1 MSEIL
6 VVTALALVILG
17 FGALVY
23 GMKRQLDA
31 VKRAVAVQEHTMLAQ
46 ADHLKAQGEA
56 LTHVEEVHSL
66 MKAVLDILDAPA
78 MVKHWKDYQALVA
91 HERDQLARMPQQ
103 DVHDVSTTLGGLVE
117 LISSLL
123 LYSPASQRREAIDA
137 TSIPSSL
144 KERLHRLAA
153 AAPDRSTFTVTL
165 PHMEDR
171 PSAATS
177 ALSST
182 QPPRLPAMPPPSS
195 ATEGPEGTSPD
206 GLPAQRPD

>member
-23 GMKRQLDA
+23 GMKRQLEA
-31 VKRAVAVQEHTMLAQ
+31 VKHAVAVQEHAMLAQ

-78 MVKHWKDYQALVA
+78 MVKRWEDYQTLVA
-91 HERDQLARMPQQ
+91 HERDQLARMAQQ
-103 DVHDVSTTLGGLVE
+103 DVHDVSTTMGGLVE
-117 LISSLL
+117 LVSSLL

-137 TSIPSSL
+137 TNIPSSL
-144 KERLHRLAA
+144 KQRLHRLAA
-153 AAPDRSTFTVTL
+153 AAPDRSTLTVTL
-165 PHMEDR
+165 PHMADR
-171 PSAATS
+171 PSVTTS
-177 ALSST
+177 ALSPA
-182 QPPRLPAMPPPSS
+182 QPSRLPAMPPPSP
-195 ATEGPEGTSPD
+195 AAEVPEGTSP
-206 GLPAQRPD
+206 

>member
-6 VVTALALVILG
+6 VVAAFALVILG
-17 FGALVY
+17 IGALVY

-56 LTHVEEVHSL
+56 LMHVEEVHSL

-78 MVKHWKDYQALVA
+78 MVKRWEDYQALVA

-103 DVHDVSTTLGGLVE
+103 DVHDVSMTMGGLVE
-117 LISSLL
+117 LVSSLL
-123 LYSPASQRREAIDA
+123 LYTPSSQRREAIDA
-137 TSIPSSL
+137 TSLPSSL

-153 AAPDRSTFTVTL
+153 AAPDRSALTVTL

-171 PSAATS
+171 PSASTS
-177 ALSST
+177 GLSPA
-182 QPPRLPAMPPPSS
+182 QPPRLPAMPSPSP
-195 ATEGPEGTSPD
+195 AAEGPEGTNP
-206 GLPAQRPD
+206 

>member
-31 VKRAVAVQEHTMLAQ
+31 VKRAVGVQEHAMLAQ

-103 DVHDVSTTLGGLVE
+103 DVHDVSTTMGGLVE

-137 TSIPSSL
+137 TSILSSL
-144 KERLHRLAA
+144 KERLPRLAA

-195 ATEGPEGTSPD
+195 ATEGPEGTSP
-206 GLPAQRPD
+206 